1 MPTVL
6 YRTQAIRYAI
16 VDKTAYNGNFSEP
29 LYKGVGDVNSESYLS
44 KEIYT
49 MTVRKIGETAVSSP
63 LKRVALLVMAVL
75 FFVSVT
81 AFAVPPV
88 MYDVTIYDG
97 ESVVVVT
104 TAETDAQ
111 KVLEKAG
118 ITVNEA
124 YGDSVSYANFTGE
137 DGSAIIIRRGVKVN
151 IVSFDGTSH
160 TIYTSGT
167 VSDAINAAGITL
179 PKGTALNYAAED
191 LLEEGMTIEIYDIF
205 NIVIT
210 VDGKTVKKAV
220 SGQTV
225 ADAISA
231 AGIILDGEDFTEP
244 SLETALKD
252 GINIAVYRVNVEQRT
267 ENEVVEYE
275 TEYSYN
281 DSLYREDKKVLKDGV
296 NGAKAVVYEDRY
308 VNGELIATTVKDESI
323 VSEPVNKLIEVG
335 TKVRKNAMPSSI
347 PVGKPISE
355 MAVPSY
361 LTIGS
366 DGIPTT
372 YSSVIN
378 AKATAYCIP
387 GGTTSTGKRAQ
398 TGYIAVDPKEIPYGT
413 EMYIVSADGRYV
425 YGYCIAADTGSYIY
439 DVDWTVDLYMNSE
452 AQCVN
457 WGRRDVIIYVL

>member
-1 MPTVL
+1 
-6 YRTQAIRYAI
+6 
-16 VDKTAYNGNFSEP
+16 
-29 LYKGVGDVNSESYLS
+29 
-44 KEIYT
+44 

-63 LKRVALLVMAVL
+63 LRRLALLVMAAL
-75 FFVSVT
+75 FFLSVT

-97 ESVVVVT
+97 ETVVVFT
-104 TAETDAQ
+104 TAETDAS
-111 KVLEKAG
+111 KVLENAG

-124 YGDSVSYANFTGE
+124 YGDSVSFTNFTGE
-137 DGSAIIIRRGVKVN
+137 DGSAIIIRRGVKVTIN
-151 IVSFDGTSH
+151 SFDGTSH

-167 VSDAINAAGITL
+167 VGDALKAAGVTL
-179 PKGTALNYAAED
+179 PQGTALNYAASD
-191 LLEEGMTIEIYDIF
+191 LLEDGMIIEIYDLY
-205 NIVIT
+205 NVVIKA
-210 VDGKTVKKAV
+210 DGKIIKKSV
-220 SGQTV
+220 SGKTV
-225 ADAISA
+225 ADALELSGVVLA
-231 AGIILDGEDFTEP
+231 EEDFAVP
-244 SLETALKD
+244 SVETMLKK
-252 GINIAVYRVNVEQRT
+252 GMEIEIFRVTVKERT
-267 ENEVVEYE
+267 ENEELGYE
-275 TEYSYN
+275 TEYSY
-281 DSLYREDKKVLKDGV
+281 DKSKYKDEKQTIKQGE
-296 NGAKAVVYEDRY
+296 NGSKAIVYQDRY
-308 VNGELIATTVKDESI
+308 VNGELDSSTV
-323 VSEPVNKLIEVG
+323 VSENVIKEPVNKIVRVG
-335 TKVRKNAMPSSI
+335 TKDRPASTYPSKI
-347 PVGKPISE
+347 PVGTPISE

-361 LTIGS
+361 VTIGS
-366 DGIPTT
+366 NGIPTN